1 MLEKGI
7 KNTRSEVV
15 VPEKTAAAVGSGL
28 LEVYATPQMIAL
40 IEGTAAGS
48 VMEYLP
54 EGDGTVGTSLN
65 VKHLSATPVGMTIR
79 CETELIEVDRRRLV
93 FEAKVYDDAG
103 LVGEGIHERFIIH
116 NAPFMEKAQA
126 KKKS

>member
-1 MLEKGI
+1 MIEKGI
-7 KNTRSEVV
+7 KNTKSEVV

-40 IEGTAAGS
+40 IEGTAAAS

-79 CETELIEVDRRRLV
+79 CETELVEVDRRRLV

-103 LVGEGIHERFIIH
+103 LVGEGVHERFIIH
-116 NAPFMEKAQA
+116 NEPFMEKALA
-126 KKKS
+126 KKES